1 MFRVSTLMCE
11 CFVERENDRLIR
23 GRVYDL
29 MSSEPCVFPIHYHL
43 CNTALLGAVCH
54 VSVWLS
60 VSSHVRKRENPS
72 ILEKY

>member
-29 MSSEPCVFPIHYHL
+29 MSSEPCVFPIHYRL
-43 CNTALLGAVCH
+43 CNTASFRAVCLAF
-54 VSVWLS
+54 VWLS
-60 VSSHVRKRENPS
+60 VMSKKREKPS
-72 ILEKY
+72 TLEKY